1 MYYTVCYFTGIFD
14 AVVRQISVLFM
25 DSKDSVFKKG
35 AHKQADM
42 RAPAHSQPAIG
53 WYLCTETYARF
64 LYCTSFHRPPSSLS
78 CPPPPSYTHN
88 TSVPAPPPSLS
99 HTLAHTHAHTVFC
112 VLMFMYYTVCY
123 FTGIFYAVE
132 RQISMLFIDNK
143 DSVYIYI

>member
-1 MYYTVCYFTGIFD
+1 MAGGLREGRLRSLSGATVVYDLDCCLCVCVWVFGRERERVLCVLCVVMFMYYTVCYFTGIFD

-64 LYCTSFHRPPSSLS
+64 LYCTSFHRPP
-78 CPPPPSYTHN
+78 
-88 TSVPAPPPSLS
+88 
-99 HTLAHTHAHTVFC
+99 
-112 VLMFMYYTVCY
+112 
-123 FTGIFYAVE
+123 
-132 RQISMLFIDNK
+132 
-143 DSVYIYI
+143 